1 MVESAS
7 ARAQRLL
14 DLVPFLHTHPGTTV
28 GEVAQHFGISKS
40 DVIKDLNL
48 LFLCGLPGYSHLE
61 LIDIS
66 FEDEVITV
74 IDAQNLKSP
83 RRLTELEAI
92 ALRISLQALSE
103 ILPESHSSQNRIL
116 ALLEKLAGMHTNSL
130 PSNAITIEIPTTKI
144 ILATLERAL
153 DEGKQVEI
161 VYLNRTKDERT
172 TRVVSPESIRVDVDR
187 PLLNAWCH
195 LNNGMRTFNVDQIE
209 EAIILQDSAIL
220 GTSEDRAD
228 SRVAKIAL
236 KVPSNEI
243 RNPHVVRLLGPGF
256 DFSDNQ
262 FNFFNDEWL
271 IRFALSSASEIVV
284 EKPAPLHSVIHERAQ
299 RALSLYS
306 ELNSPST

>member
-14 DLVPFLHTHPGTTV
+14 DLVPFLHSHPGTTV
-28 GEVAQHFGISKS
+28 GEVAGHFGISKS

-48 LFLCGLPGYSHLE
+48 LFLCGLPGYTHLE

-66 FEDEVITV
+66 FDDEVITV

-92 ALRISLQALSE
+92 ALRIALQALSE
-103 ILPESHSSQNRIL
+103 ILPGSHGSQRKIS
-116 ALLEKLAGMHTNSL
+116 ALLEKLAGMHSNSL
-130 PSNAITIEIPTTKI
+130 PSNSIAIEIPTTKVI
-144 ILATLERAL
+144 FATLERAL

-161 VYLNRTKDERT
+161 TYLNRAKDERT
-172 TRVVSPESIRVDVDR
+172 TRVVSPKSISVEGDR
-187 PLLNAWCH
+187 PLLYAWCH

-209 EAIILQDSAIL
+209 EAKILQDTAIL
-220 GTSEDRAD
+220 GTSEDRED
-228 SRVAKIAL
+228 SRVAKVVL
-236 KVPSNEI
+236 KVPPQEI
-243 RNPHVVRLLGPGF
+243 RNKHVVRLLGTKPALSDSQFTFF
-256 DFSDNQ
+256 D
-262 FNFFNDEWL
+262 DEWL

-284 EKPAPLHSVIHERAQ
+284 EKPEAFHSVIHERAQ

-306 ELNSPST
+306 EF